1 MNIKGNRLALWCVVG
16 VVSVAASAW
25 WGRSRSLRS
34 TMVIPAAA
42 LREVAVQQP
51 LADPFPVKI
60 DAPEFPN
67 GATWLNTKPLTK
79 KDLKGKFVLLDF
91 WTYCCINCMHIL
103 PELKIL
109 EQQFANNLVVIGV
122 HSAKF
127 EAEKETENIRK
138 AILRYKIEHPV
149 INDPD
154 HAIWN
159 RYEVTSWPTIFLI
172 DPEGNI
178 VRYRAGEFKA
188 PDVAAELNRAIP
200 FYRQKNVLDEKPMRF
215 ALEADREVPTPLRFP
230 GKILADEKGNRLFIS
245 DSNHNRIVVTTFD
258 GKLLDVIGSGEMG
271 TADGDYQTA
280 SFNDPQGCALN
291 GETLYIADNENHM
304 LRKVDLKLKTV
315 ATIAGTGA
323 QASNP
328 WPGFIPGAKLV
339 KGRRFVGPPK
349 QTELTSPWAL
359 WVHNKDLYIAMA
371 GCHQIW
377 KMPLDESEIGPY
389 AGNAREDIVDGDL
402 LPPEPFGRS
411 SVFAQ
416 PSGLSSDGKD
426 WLFVADSEGSSIR
439 KVPFKRTGIDVM
451 TVVGSDHLTAGR
463 LFAFGDRDGPRSQAK
478 LQHCLEVVYHD
489 SKIYVADTYNHKIKV
504 VNAKNG
510 DTKTLAG
517 TGKPGTSD
525 NPAQFHEPAGLA
537 YAKGK
542 LYVADTNNHMIR
554 TIDLASGKV
563 ATLTIEGLAGP
574 GAQAVVAQ

>member
-1 MNIKGNRLALWCVVG
+1 MNLKGNRFALWCVLG
-16 VVSVAASAW
+16 VVLVAATAW
-25 WGRSRSLRS
+25 WGRSRSPRS
-34 TMVIPAAA
+34 TMIIPAAA
-42 LREVAVQQP
+42 VREVAVQQP
-51 LADPFPVKI
+51 PADPFPVKI

-67 GATWLNTKPLTK
+67 GATWLNTAPLAK

-154 HAIWN
+154 HTLWN
-159 RYEVTSWPTIFLI
+159 AYDVNSWPTIILI
-172 DPEGNI
+172 DPEGN
-178 VRYRAGEFKA
+178 VVARRSGEFKA
-188 PDVAAELNRAIP
+188 PDVAAALNRAIP
-200 FYRQKNVLDEKPMRF
+200 FYRQKQVLDQKPMKF
-215 ALEADREVPTPLRFP
+215 ALEAEKEAATPLRFP

-245 DSNHNRIVVTTFD
+245 DSNHNRIVVTTLD
-258 GKLLDVIGSGEMG
+258 GKVIDVIGSGEMG
-271 TADGDYQTA
+271 AVDGDYQTA
-280 SFNDPQGCALN
+280 SFNDPQGCALS

-304 LRKVDLKLKTV
+304 LRKVDLKSKMVT
-315 ATIAGTGA
+315 TIAGTGA

-328 WPGFIPGAKLV
+328 WPGFVPGAKLL
-339 KGRRFVGPPK
+339 KKRFVGPPM

-359 WVHNKDLYIAMA
+359 CVHDKDLYIAMA
-371 GCHQIW
+371 GSHQIW
-377 KMPLDESEIGPY
+377 KMPLAENEIGPY
-389 AGNAREDIVDGDL
+389 AGNAREDIVNGDL
-402 LPPEPFGRS
+402 LPAEPYGRS

-426 WLFVADSEGSSIR
+426 WLFVADSEGSSVR
-439 KVPFKRTGIDVM
+439 KVPFKKGLSLKVD
-451 TVVGSDHLTAGR
+451 TVVGSDKLAAGR
-463 LFAFGDRDGPRSQAK
+463 LFAFGDQDGPRAQVK

-489 SKIYVADTYNHKIKV
+489 RKIYVADTYNHKIKEV
-504 VNAKNG
+504 DAKSG

-517 TGKPGTSD
+517 TGEPGASD
-525 NPAQFHEPAGLA
+525 NPPQFHEPAGLA

-542 LYVADTNNHMIR
+542 LFVADTNNHLIR

-563 ATLTIEGLAGP
+563 ATLAIEGLAGP
-574 GAQAVVAQ
+574 GVQAIAGQ